1 MKKRAIGI
9 ILVIAALG
17 TVLLGIKAGGAAPE
31 NKKIIEGAVEIRD
44 GKVLPENE
52 GKVVIVTDI
61 LKAPLPFVDE
71 QTGIPLNSVVA
82 YRQVEKLV
90 IEEGKMEE
98 DKKDPDTWKWEF
110 AALEKYYGGSRKL
123 IAPDITFGEFQISDT
138 LLQAVNAYEKLSDY
152 SYVDLSALGFDDFKE
167 DNTIYLYGGEHM
179 PKNEEEVRKTN
190 LLGLPDYDYME
201 LIDTL
206 RVSYKVIAEDSLS
219 YTIIGLQKN
228 GVLEDMEAL
237 KMTDVFSGHL
247 TVEELLEYADSS
259 ASSAKVAAFII
270 AAVLAGIGGLMIVRS
285 GKGKKLV

>member
-1 MKKRAIGI
+1 MKKRVIGI

-17 TVLLGIKAGGAAPE
+17 TMLLGIKAGGAAPE
-31 NKKIIEGAVEIRD
+31 NKKIIEEAVEIRD

-52 GKVVIVTDI
+52 GKVVIVAHF

-82 YRQVEKLV
+82 LRRVEKLV
-90 IEEGKMEE
+90 IEEGKKEG

-110 AALEKYYGGSRKL
+110 SALEKHYGGSRKL
-123 IAPDITFGEFQISDT
+123 IAPNLTLGEFQISDT
-138 LLQAVNAYEKLSDY
+138 LLQAVNAYDKLSDY

-167 DNTIYLYGGEHM
+167 DNTIYLYTGERM
-179 PKNEEEVRKTN
+179 PRNEEEVRKTN

-206 RVSYKVIAEDSLS
+206 RVSYKVIADDSLD
-219 YTIIGLQKN
+219 YTIIGLQKD
-228 GVLEDMEAL
+228 GMLEDMEAL

-247 TVEELLEYADSS
+247 TMEELLEYADSS
-259 ASSAKVAAFII
+259 AASAKVAAFII
-270 AAVLAGIGGLMIVRS
+270 AAVLAGIGGIMIVKNS
-285 GKGKKLV
+285 KSKKPI